1 MQPINNTFEDI
12 EDLLERIARLNRLIH
27 THESQPNAAR
37 PEPDKLTIEGYQ
49 RLRQQFADE
58 LSTMMRDSYEL
69 SVSVAA

>member
-1 MQPINNTFEDI
+1 MQPTNNAFEDI

-27 THESQPNAAR
+27 THESQP
-37 PEPDKLTIEGYQ
+37 EPDKLTIEGYQ

-58 LSTMMRDSYEL
+58 LSELMRDSYEL